1 MKNLGKSLILS
12 MSIALVGLPQVASA
26 ESNTANGASPSA
38 SASLDFSVTIPGVLR
53 FQVGT
58 AGTGNVDVINF
69 APLAATLGDGTNTQG
84 TGGDLGNGVVTV
96 DLFSNA
102 GQVTITESNNSSG
115 SGLDNGSGDYIPYT
129 EILTTSGDAADFD
142 APALSDAGGGTS
154 TPTPTS
160 GNNKVTNRNTTW
172 SYAYDNSADYPAG
185 TYGTQ
190 SNGGRVTYTAAT
202 P

>member
-1 MKNLGKSLILS
+1 MKNLKNTLVLS
-12 MSIALVGLPQVASA
+12 IIVALGSLPQAASA
-26 ESNTANGASPSA
+26 DSNSANGASPSA
-38 SASLDFSVTIPGVLR
+38 SASLDFRITIPGVLR

-58 AGTGNVDVINF
+58 AGTGNVDTIDF
-69 APLAATLGDGTNTQG
+69 APPAATLGDGTDTQG

-102 GQVTITESNNSSG
+102 GQVTISEGNNSG
-115 SGLDNGSGDYIPYT
+115 GAGLDNGFGDSIPYT
-129 EILTTSGDAADFD
+129 EIVTTSGDATDFD
-142 APALSDAGGGTS
+142 APVLSDAGGGES

-160 GNNKVTNRNTTW
+160 GNNKVTNRKTTW
-172 SYAYDNSADYPAG
+172 SYAYDNTADYPAG
-185 TYGTQ
+185 IYGTQ